1 MGHFDF
7 FNFKSTKFSKMGAC
21 CSSGSAD
28 KDQEFQEFPIS
39 STMSDIS
46 AQNKTENEYE
56 IEKPE
61 KTESEKSYKTKG
73 SDENDEQE
81 WASKIKIEDV
91 DQYKVQYQNPSQEN
105 ISLNFDP
112 TFEDQDP
119 AIQIAN
125 EMSKVQDW
133 FERKLVRNDNVVLS
147 IDPQFPKDEID
158 QKRME
163 VLATLDQ

>member
-1 MGHFDF
+1 
-7 FNFKSTKFSKMGAC
+7 MGAC
-21 CSSGSAD
+21 CSADKVD

-39 STMSDIS
+39 TKSSDIS
-46 AQNKTENEYE
+46 SQNKTENEYE

-61 KTESEKSYKTKG
+61 KAESEKSEKTKF
-73 SDENDEQE
+73 DENDEQE
-81 WASKIKIEDV
+81 SPHHREWASKIKNEEV
-91 DQYKVQYQNPSQEN
+91 ELSKDQSHNPNQEN

-112 TFEDQDP
+112 TVEDQDP

-133 FERKLVRNDNVVLS
+133 FERKLIRNDNVVLS

>member
-1 MGHFDF
+1 
-7 FNFKSTKFSKMGAC
+7 MGAC
-21 CSSGSAD
+21 CSADKVD
-28 KDQEFQEFPIS
+28 KDQEFQEFPMS
-39 STMSDIS
+39 SKSSDIS
-46 AQNKTENEYE
+46 SQNKTENEYE

-61 KTESEKSYKTKG
+61 KAESEKSEETKF
-73 SDENDEQE
+73 DENDEQE
-81 WASKIKIEDV
+81 SPHHREWASKIKNEEVDLSK
-91 DQYKVQYQNPSQEN
+91 DQYHNPNQEN
-105 ISLNFDP
+105 LSLNFDP
-112 TFEDQDP
+112 TVEDQDP

-133 FERKLVRNDNVVLS
+133 FERKLIRNDNVVLS

>member
-1 MGHFDF
+1 
-7 FNFKSTKFSKMGAC
+7 MGAC
-21 CSSGSAD
+21 CSADKVD
-28 KDQEFQEFPIS
+28 KDQEFKEFPIS
-39 STMSDIS
+39 TTMSDIS
-46 AQNKTENEYE
+46 SQNKTENEYE

-61 KTESEKSYKTKG
+61 KAESEKSEKTKF
-73 SDENDEQE
+73 DENDEQE
-81 WASKIKIEDV
+81 RPHHREWIRNEEVDLSK
-91 DQYKVQYQNPSQEN
+91 DQYHNPNQEN

-112 TFEDQDP
+112 TVEDQDP

-133 FERKLVRNDNVVLS
+133 FERKLIRNDNVVLS

>member
-1 MGHFDF
+1 
-7 FNFKSTKFSKMGAC
+7 MGAC
-21 CSSGSAD
+21 CSSGSADKVD

-61 KTESEKSYKTKG
+61 KIESEKSYKTKG

-91 DQYKVQYQNPSQEN
+91 DQFKVQYQNPNQEN

-112 TFEDQDP
+112 TVEDQDP

-158 QKRME
+158 RKRME